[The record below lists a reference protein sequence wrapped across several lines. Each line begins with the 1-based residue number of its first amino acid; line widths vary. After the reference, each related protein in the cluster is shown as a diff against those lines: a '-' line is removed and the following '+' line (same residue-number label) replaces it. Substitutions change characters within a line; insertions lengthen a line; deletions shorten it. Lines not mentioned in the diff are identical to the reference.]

1 MSDLLYHTNKIKRK
15 FEILIN
21 IWGVD
26 HFGYVKRLKSA
37 LRSLNLKEAELTC
50 DDLLE
55 HCHELMYIDRV
66 LTESGLTKT
75 GRRLKL
81 IAALRRMKSVE
92 DSRHLS
98 TKKSRSHVLDSIRQ
112 TRPSNSKQNS
122 SLKPSLVKG
131 SSSTNPSLAMPGST
145 RDSKRNLV
153 LP

>member
-1 MSDLLYHTNKIKRK
+1 MVAERELGLLEAQDI
-15 FEILIN
+15 
-21 IWGVD
+21 D
-26 HFGYVKRLKSA
+26 
-37 LRSLNLKEAELTC
+37 LNLKEAELTC

-98 TKKSRSHVLDSIRQ
+98 TRKSRSHVLDSIRQ

-122 SLKPSLVKG
+122 SYRV
-131 SSSTNPSLAMPGST
+131 NPEKTG
-145 RDSKRNLV
+145 
-153 LP
+153 